1 MERKSKDGCDSC
13 GLSVSRRTF
22 LAGTGAAALALRMDA
37 LEKASGLFSSAPKP
51 PGKARVQVVYVRP
64 EKEPDVSWPG
74 GNCDIPAQQ
83 ALFTRTLRE
92 AEAKL
97 DVQLDVRDEPIKT
110 REEAGAFLQ
119 QITQSPPDGLLVG
132 SMSNVTWDI
141 ADDIVQKRGPV
152 PTIVY
157 SDMTG
162 FTSHLQIGRN
172 TPKTLVGATQEVE
185 WLRTA
190 VRMFHTL
197 GRTKNTRILVLVD
210 KPGPDATLQPWG
222 TTLHFAHKERFAE
235 AYRQV
240 ETSDEVRAIAETY
253 RKGAAKIVEPT
264 GQEIVDAAKNYIV
277 CRRLM
282 AAENCHGISIA
293 CIPWTAAPVCMSLS
307 KLLDEGI
314 VAGCEADQ
322 NGVLEHLLSILL
334 LNRPGFQQ
342 DPSPNTVN
350 NTLMGA
356 HCMSAIRLEGLDHP
370 YRAPYWLRS
379 YHTRTGSVMQVMW
392 PIGKE
397 VTVLYIDAK
406 TPTMFVGTGRVRA
419 NIAQPPAGCCRTA
432 VELDMDRVGDTR
444 DVKGFHQL
452 FILGNHELTL
462 KAYGRL
468 AGIEVQP
475 IA

>member
-1 MERKSKDGCDSC
+1 MKRQSC
-13 GLSVSRRTF
+13 HDCSGWGSSVSRRTF
-22 LAGTGAAALALRMDA
+22 LTGVGAAALTLRMDA
-37 LEKASGLFSSAPKP
+37 LERASALFSSELKP
-51 PGKARVQVVYVRP
+51 LGKARVQVVYVRP

-74 GNCDIPAQQ
+74 GNCDVPAQQ
-83 ALFTRTLRE
+83 ALFTRTLHE
-92 AEAKL
+92 AEPKFDVEL
-97 DVQLDVRDEPIKT
+97 DIRDEPIKT
-110 REEAGAFLQ
+110 AGEAGAFLQ
-119 QITQSPPDGLLVG
+119 QITQSLPDGLLVG
-132 SMSNVTWDI
+132 SMSNTTWDI
-141 ADDIVQKRGPV
+141 VNDIVEKRGAV

-157 SDMTG
+157 SNVTG

-172 TPKTLVGATQEVE
+172 TPKTLVGATQDVG
-185 WLRTA
+185 WLGVA

-197 GRTKNTRILVLVD
+197 WRTKNTRILVLID
-210 KPGPDATLQPWG
+210 KPGPDVTLQPWG
-222 TTLHFAHKERFAE
+222 TTLHFAPRERFAE
-235 AYRQV
+235 TYRQV
-240 ETSDEVRAIAETY
+240 EMSDEVRAIAETY
-253 RKGAAKIVEPT
+253 RKGAAKILEPT

-282 AAENCHGISIA
+282 QAENCHGISIA
-293 CIPWTAAPVCMSLS
+293 CLGWTNPVCMSFS

-314 VAGCEADQ
+314 VGGCEADQ
-322 NGVLEHLLSILL
+322 NAALGQLLSILL
-334 LNRPGFQQ
+334 LNRAGFIQ

-350 NTLMGA
+350 NTLIGA
-356 HCMSAIRLEGLDHP
+356 HCTSPIRLEGIDQP

-379 YHTRTGSVMQVMW
+379 YHTRTGCSMQVMW

-397 VTVLYIDAK
+397 VTVLQTNAT

-419 NIAQPPAGCCRTA
+419 NIPQPPTGCCRTA
-432 VELDMDRVGDTR
+432 VELDMDRVSDTR